1 MKKGMIFDLDGVI
14 VSTDHFH
21 YLAWKKMADDEGIEF
36 NEEINNR
43 LRGVSRMASLEII
56 LEKSNKTYTQ
66 EEKEA
71 LCEKKNSLYREYLKT
86 LTPKNLNEG
95 VLETLN
101 KLKELG
107 LKLAIGS
114 SSKNT
119 KFILERVGLSSFF
132 DEVVDGNMIKNSK
145 PDPEVFLLAAKL
157 IGLDPKDCGV
167 VEDAYAGVE
176 AAKRGGFISYGISDA
191 KNSENTDYP
200 LEKFSDL
207 LTYIEKE

>member
-21 YLAWKKMADDEGIEF
+21 YKSWKKIADDEGIEF
-36 NEEINNR
+36 DETINNR

-56 LEKSNKTYTQ
+56 LEKANRIYTQ
-66 EEKEA
+66 EEKEV
-71 LCEKKNSLYREYLKT
+71 LCDKKNSLYREYLKT
-86 LTPKNLNEG
+86 LTPNDLNEG

-101 KLKELG
+101 KLKEMG
-107 LKLAIGS
+107 FKLAIGS

-119 KFILERVGLSSFF
+119 KFILERVGLPTFF
-132 DEVVDGNMIKNSK
+132 DAVVDGNMIKNSK

-157 IGLDPKDCGV
+157 LGLDPKDCGV

-176 AAKRGGFISYGISDA
+176 AAKRGSFTSYGISDA
-191 KNSENTDYP
+191 KASENTDYP
-200 LEKFSDL
+200 LNKFSDL
-207 LTYIEKE
+207 LKYL